1 MQDLSFSNI
10 EKHLGPAKDRFFGDG
25 FKHVEYSARHVNLTE
40 SAVDSNIT
48 LSYPA
53 NWSKKNDSGEL
64 IPHLSTIDALTISI
78 NLSQDILLNRFKSI
92 DHCWVR
98 RISIKAGNKP
108 EEDLININAKIT
120 KENQVL
126 DSQGDTNLF
135 FFGNVGAMTVQLEL
149 IMPAAHEVNTV
160 RDSAEKNCY
169 SLHFKNR
176 TQFIDD
182 IIFYSP
188 LSAISKLFIADDNE
202 PHFSLGGIEANYPNI
217 MNPVDSL
224 VSHAQIAQ
232 ALLYKLDGLTR
243 GESNTLWMRSLN
255 IIAENPAKRI
265 AATRLLVTE
274 LKRANIVSVK
284 GKNWRIAEVAGHMN
298 GITLSS
304 SVAHLLPL

>member
-1 MQDLSFSNI
+1 MQDLRFSNI
-10 EKHLGPAKDRFFGDG
+10 ENHLGPAKDRFFGDG

-40 SAVDSNIT
+40 SAVDANIT

-53 NWSKKNDSGEL
+53 NWSKKNGSGEL
-64 IPHLSTIDALTISI
+64 VPHLSTIGALTIST
-78 NLSQDILLNRFKSI
+78 NLTQDILLNSVKSI
-92 DHCWVR
+92 DHCWVK

-108 EEDLININAKIT
+108 EEDLRNINAKIT
-120 KENQVL
+120 KESQGL
-126 DSQGDTNLF
+126 DSQGDAYLIF
-135 FFGNVGAMTVQLEL
+135 GGNVGTMKFQLEV
-149 IMPAAHEVNTV
+149 IMAAAHEIETV
-160 RDSAEKNCY
+160 KDSAEKSCY

-188 LSAISKLFIADDNE
+188 LNAISTLFVAYDKE
-202 PHFSLGGIEANYPNI
+202 RHFSLGGIEANYPNI

-284 GKNWRIAEVAGHMN
+284 DKSWRVAEVAGYMN

>member
-1 MQDLSFSNI
+1 MQDLSFSTI
-10 EKHLGPAKDRFFGDG
+10 ENHLGPAKDRFFGDG

-40 SAVDSNIT
+40 SAANASIS

-64 IPHLSTIDALTISI
+64 IPHLSSIDALTISI

-98 RISIKAGNKP
+98 RISIRAGKKP
-108 EEDLININAKIT
+108 EEDLRNINAKIT
-120 KENQVL
+120 KESQGL
-126 DSQGDTNLF
+126 DSQGDTNLIF
-135 FFGNVGAMTVQLEL
+135 GGNVGTMTVQLEF
-149 IMPAAHEVNTV
+149 IIPAAHEVDTIK
-160 RDSAEKNCY
+160 DSTEKNCY

-188 LSAISKLFIADDNE
+188 LNAISKLFVANDNE
-202 PHFSLGGIEANYPNI
+202 PHFLPGGIEANYPNI
-217 MNPVDSL
+217 INPVDSL
-224 VSHAQIAQ
+224 VSYAQIAQ

-243 GESNTLWMRSLN
+243 GESNTLWMRNLN
-255 IIAENPAKRI
+255 IIAENPAKRR

-274 LKRANIVSVK
+274 LKRANIVSLN
-284 GKNWRIAEVAGHMN
+284 GENWRVAEVAGHMN
-298 GITLSS
+298 GITFSS